1 MSDRKM
7 VVLHKQNKGF
17 QSGSVKSC
25 DKIYFYTDICG
36 HSLYYRFLA
45 LANEYYKPYAF
56 LHGTNLDKVI
66 RYIYG
71 DLC

>member
-1 MSDRKM
+1 M
-7 VVLHKQNKGF
+7 VVLHKQNRGF